1 MKKNKFCCIFC
12 DIIII
17 VIFCF
22 LFLSII
28 YSNINIYNII
38 YNYSNISK
46 LNKYQFLCSF
56 LILEIIVA
64 ILNILF
70 TIILGIII
78 YIKIKNYCLRI
89 FLILIL
95 FAFITNLI
103 TVNIILFYHSDKGDP
118 VLYIISSFKEIA
130 YLIIFIFFA
139 IIKVYYKKQ
148 IKENEKIILKTDDLS
163 EKIYKALAIQQQKI
177 LSQKNENTFDISDV
191 TLPSN
196 DSISLNS
203 EKIINFN

>member
-56 LILEIIVA
+56 LILEIIVS

-70 TIILGIII
+70 TIILGMIIN
-78 YIKIKNYCLRI
+78 IKIKNYYLKI
-89 FLILIL
+89 FLILMI
-95 FAFITNLI
+95 FAFIMNLI
-103 TVNIILFYHSDKGDP
+103 TVIILFYHSDKGDQ
-118 VLYIISSFKEIA
+118 VLYIISILKEIV

-139 IIKVYYKKQ
+139 IIHIYYKKQ
-148 IKENEKIILKTDDLS
+148 IKKNEKIILKTDDLS
-163 EKIYKALAIQQQKI
+163 EKIYKALAVQQQKI
-177 LSQKNENTFDISDV
+177 ISQKNENTFDISSI

-196 DSISLNS
+196 DYISLNS